1 MEEGGGLQGFQL
13 LLSYIIISLISKFH
27 NSVLF
32 ISFSTF
38 LLENH
43 AFSFMFKLI
52 FFLPCIL
59 KIDFL
64 WKINNKTSNFGVST
78 AIVNSADI
86 SLDGSSWTLYFCE
99 VTSNHAISLK
109 EKTQGDN
116 TLTFL
121 RKFIGIIFR
130 KWLRELF
137 W

>member
-13 LLSYIIISLISKFH
+13 LLSCIIISLISKFH

-86 SLDGSSWTLYFCE
+86 SLDGSRWFNFVLLRGHFKSCHFSERKDARRQYFDFF
-99 VTSNHAISLK
+99 
-109 EKTQGDN
+109 TQIYWN
-116 TLTFL
+116 NFQEMT
-121 RKFIGIIFR
+121 
-130 KWLRELF
+130 
-137 W
+137 